1 MSFISILT
9 PALDSLL
16 GVGVEAW
23 KENKQFR
30 TIKLIS
36 YERICRELFWNREC
50 LSQKGSEH
58 EPVYFGMLRT
68 EAFDELV
75 NAGVPMDEIFS
86 DTIYALKPQSN
97 EKKKVPSVVL
107 RGIQKDE
114 FHSRLMD
121 RTYNRIWMLKH
132 RLEKQLPLGSLVY
145 LRQLV
150 TLTYDEL
157 ERSRKELARKK

>member
-1 MSFISILT
+1 MSLISLFLPVFAPLMKI
-9 PALDSLL
+9 
-16 GVGVEAW
+16 GVEAW
-23 KENKQFR
+23 KDDKQFR
-30 TIKLIS
+30 NLQLIA

-75 NAGVPMDEIFS
+75 NAGVPMDQIFS
-86 DTIYALKPQSN
+86 EPIDALKSQSN
-97 EKKKVPSVVL
+97 RLKKIPSLVL
-107 RGIQKDE
+107 KRIGKDE

-150 TLTYDEL
+150 SLTYDEL
-157 ERSRKELARKK
+157 ERSRKELASKK